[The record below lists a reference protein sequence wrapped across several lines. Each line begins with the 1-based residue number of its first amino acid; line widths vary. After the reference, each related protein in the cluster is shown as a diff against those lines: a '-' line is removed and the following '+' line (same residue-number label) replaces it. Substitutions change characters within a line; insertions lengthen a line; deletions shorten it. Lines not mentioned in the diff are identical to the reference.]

1 MFACFSKTLQHF
13 PFFPTEAKKTR
24 CSQRLLRSS
33 GGKESEISMYP
44 LTDLFAPYS
53 SPSHLLPLP
62 TEPPEHSCLYNQLIH
77 LHQWQLLLFFREAT
91 ITKQCIV
98 MANQGMMMN
107 NDSAKQSPQYPLS
120 FSKLPLRPTA
130 DY

>member
-1 MFACFSKTLQHF
+1 MFACFSKTLPLF
-13 PFFPTEAKKTR
+13 PFLPTEAKKIR

-33 GGKESEISMYP
+33 AGKESEISMYP
-44 LTDLFAPYS
+44 LTDLFAPHS

-62 TEPPEHSCLYNQLIH
+62 TEPPEHSSLYNQLIH

-98 MANQGMMMN
+98 MANHGMMMN
-107 NDSAKQSPQYPLS
+107 NDSAKQSPQHPLS